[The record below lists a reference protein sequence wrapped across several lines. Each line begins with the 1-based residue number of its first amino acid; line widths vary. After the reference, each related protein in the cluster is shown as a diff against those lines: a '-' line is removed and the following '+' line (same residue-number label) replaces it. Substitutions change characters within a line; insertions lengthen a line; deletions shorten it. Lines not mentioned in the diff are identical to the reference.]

1 MRDRLL
7 IRHFLWRFMDHD
19 LISPNADRRVALSAI
34 GGTGIALSLF
44 IAVLLALKYQFDS
57 SMPAPPGIASLN
69 ALDDRF
75 LFTSTSMLVMA
86 FAAVAEWDALALD
99 ARDTAV
105 LGVLPIPRLVLAR
118 AKFIA
123 VGVFALAVLV
133 GWNLFPTLLRAVA
146 LPVKLPISASGLR
159 RLTLAQGIVT
169 FGAGA
174 FGFLAV
180 VGFREV
186 LFAILGARR
195 FQAISAAL
203 QAGLIV
209 LLTTGWLLLPAV
221 SGGVGRDWLA
231 RGGIAAKA
239 LPPLWFVGL
248 HEMLAG
254 SVIDDLPRVRP
265 DRFTIRRERESTD
278 LYRSLWPAYR
288 ELAVIAIAALLT
300 AAVLTLVASLWNSR
314 RLPTVVNRRA
324 GRSRTLRRLWTW
336 IVVHIVARR
345 PLCQAGFFFTLQTLS
360 RRVSHRAPMA
370 ASLAVGVSSVVLAT
384 ARSGPIDA
392 SEIETISVGLFAAQT
407 LLMVSVLSGFRYVT
421 RVPALLRASS
431 TFSLAW
437 SGNLGPYI
445 SGVKR
450 AGLVALVVPVLA
462 GVAIL
467 HAVILGPRLAALH
480 FGVGLASSVLLLE
493 VLFLRCRRVPLVSS
507 YVPGGDVKSLGALS
521 VVAVLLA
528 ALAFAWVERLALET
542 ASRYL
547 ILLSTLGGLSVAVRM
562 FDRTARE
569 SAVTIDF
576 DEQELLP
583 TQRLSLA
590 G

>member
-1 MRDRLL
+1 M
-7 IRHFLWRFMDHD
+7 
-19 LISPNADRRVALSAI
+19 
-34 GGTGIALSLF
+34 
-44 IAVLLALKYQFDS
+44 
-57 SMPAPPGIASLN
+57 
-69 ALDDRF
+69 
-75 LFTSTSMLVMA
+75 
-86 FAAVAEWDALALD
+86 
-99 ARDTAV
+99 
-105 LGVLPIPRLVLAR
+105 
-118 AKFIA
+118 
-123 VGVFALAVLV
+123 
-133 GWNLFPTLLRAVA
+133 
-146 LPVKLPISASGLR
+146 
-159 RLTLAQGIVT
+159 
-169 FGAGA
+169 
-174 FGFLAV
+174 
-180 VGFREV
+180 
-186 LFAILGARR
+186 
-195 FQAISAAL
+195 
-203 QAGLIV
+203 
-209 LLTTGWLLLPAV
+209 
-221 SGGVGRDWLA
+221 
-231 RGGIAAKA
+231 
-239 LPPLWFVGL
+239 
-248 HEMLAG
+248 
-254 SVIDDLPRVRP
+254 
-265 DRFTIRRERESTD
+265 
-278 LYRSLWPAYR
+278 
-288 ELAVIAIAALLT
+288 
-300 AAVLTLVASLWNSR
+300 
-314 RLPTVVNRRA
+314 
-324 GRSRTLRRLWTW
+324 
-336 IVVHIVARR
+336 VHIVARR

-493 VLFLRCRRVPLVSS
+493 ALFLRCRRVPLVSS

-562 FDRTARE
+562 FDRTARG